1 MKNFNQNI
9 INENFNLSEC
19 ITKIGKVDTKTLIVI
34 NRYNKIIGT
43 VSDGDIRRGILKFQ
57 KLDTSVT
64 KIMKKKFFCFTHK
77 NIKKFNYDKLKK
89 NNIQLIPEIDKNKK
103 LVAIRKLSKN
113 LNRKFISCPVLIM
126 AGGFGTR
133 LRPLTN
139 KLPKPMIKING
150 EIILEKIIN
159 NFKVNGFKDFYI
171 STFYKSGKIIKYFKD
186 GTKFDVKIKYLR
198 EKKPLGTAGSLSLIP
213 KNVGGPILIANGD
226 VLTRMDP
233 NLLLEFHTNQKNDL
247 TVATINYNH
256 QLPFGSIKIK
266 NNHISEL
273 IEKPV
278 TTHKIN
284 AGIYVINRNIYSK
297 LKYNKNLS
305 MTDLISKLILKKNKI
320 GVFPIYES
328 WDDIGDRNKLIKLNK
343 ENIISL

>member
-1 MKNFNQNI
+1 
-9 INENFNLSEC
+9 
-19 ITKIGKVDTKTLIVI
+19 
-34 NRYNKIIGT
+34 
-43 VSDGDIRRGILKFQ
+43 
-57 KLDTSVT
+57 
-64 KIMKKKFFCFTHK
+64 
-77 NIKKFNYDKLKK
+77 
-89 NNIQLIPEIDKNKK
+89 
-103 LVAIRKLSKN
+103 
-113 LNRKFISCPVLIM
+113 M

-159 NFKVNGFKDFYI
+159 SFKVNGFKDFYI
-171 STFYKSGKIIKYFKD
+171 STFYKSEKIIKYFKD

-198 EKKPLGTAGSLSLIP
+198 EKKPLGTAGSLSLLP
-213 KNVGGPILIANGD
+213 KNERGPILIANGD

-297 LKYNKNLS
+297 LKYNKSLS

>member
-1 MKNFNQNI
+1 MLPK
-9 INENFNLSEC
+9 NEN
-19 ITKIGKVDTKTLIVI
+19 
-34 NRYNKIIGT
+34 
-43 VSDGDIRRGILKFQ
+43 
-57 KLDTSVT
+57 
-64 KIMKKKFFCFTHK
+64 
-77 NIKKFNYDKLKK
+77 
-89 NNIQLIPEIDKNKK
+89 
-103 LVAIRKLSKN
+103 
-113 LNRKFISCPVLIM
+113 
-126 AGGFGTR
+126 
-133 LRPLTN
+133 
-139 KLPKPMIKING
+139 
-150 EIILEKIIN
+150 
-159 NFKVNGFKDFYI
+159 
-171 STFYKSGKIIKYFKD
+171 
-186 GTKFDVKIKYLR
+186 
-198 EKKPLGTAGSLSLIP
+198 
-213 KNVGGPILIANGD
+213 GPILIANGD

-297 LKYNKNLS
+297 LKYNKSLS

>member
-77 NIKKFNYDKLKK
+77 NIKEFNYDKLKK

-159 NFKVNGFKDFYI
+159 SFKFNGFKNFYI

-186 GTKFDVKIKYLR
+186 GTKFNVKIKYLR
-198 EKKPLGTAGSLSLIP
+198 EKKPLGTAGSLSLLP
-213 KNVGGPILIANGD
+213 KNENGPILIANGD

-297 LKYNKNLS
+297 LKYNKSLS
-305 MTDLISKLILKKNKI
+305 MTDLISKLILKKKKI